1 MTAKDKNQIDA
12 FEIIVNASAELFS
25 KYSYHSV
32 SVREIANKA
41 NVNIS
46 MISYYFGG
54 KAGILIEILNRFFD
68 LHFNTI
74 RASIIETDTEELTIK
89 RLFKNM
95 VNMIRLHT
103 DICLIGFSDLPSNVP
118 EVYELKINK
127 SNQLIELGNQ
137 ISNKFGI
144 DFNNNKDIAY
154 ILGPAMMS
162 MLTSHFTHKNSIS
175 QQFKVDFDD
184 EYYEKYSNTLAE
196 LFLYGIFGL
205 SKNKK

>member
-1 MTAKDKNQIDA
+1 MTIKERNQLDA
-12 FEIIVNASAELFS
+12 FERIVNASAELFS
-25 KYSYHSV
+25 IYSFHSV
-32 SVREIANKA
+32 SVREIAKKA

-54 KAGILIEILNRFFD
+54 KAGILIEIINRFFD
-68 LHFNTI
+68 LHFGVI
-74 RASIIETDTEELTIK
+74 KASIIDTDTEEQTIK

-95 VNMIRLHT
+95 VDILRFNTH
-103 DICLIGFSDLPSNVP
+103 ICLVGFSDLPNNVP
-118 EVYELKINK
+118 EVFDLKINK
-127 SNQLIELGNQ
+127 TNRLIELGNQ
-137 ISNKFGI
+137 ISKKFGI
-144 DFNNNKDIAY
+144 DFNINKDIAY

-175 QQFKVDFDD
+175 QQFKIAYDD

-205 SKNKK
+205 KNFKK